1 MHGTLEFLIGNW
13 EILFK
18 FCQKKKMKE
27 RVMSVSGNEFKQLRA
42 NCSSCIVILE
52 CVESMRVFGVVP
64 RSG

>member
-1 MHGTLEFLIGNW
+1 MHGTLDVLIGNW

-18 FCQKKKMKE
+18 FCQKKINE